1 MSTNTPPTTS
11 TTTPVTRNSPRSI
24 NLPTLVVHSPV
35 HREHKR
41 RNSEPASPTTPKTP
55 QHSTYFTGFPSYTPD
70 PWNLRLASRKSPLP
84 QQQHLR
90 SSPLSPHSRLASPLS
105 RTSSTTAVSS
115 SHLPLPLSSDSDE
128 EDSET
133 LIEEEIEYDT
143 GFIGNSLYLRNT
155 TTNTASMSNP
165 GATMKRKVVIM
176 GSPSVGKTSLTQQYV
191 APPTYNASYYP
202 TIEDTSHKTV
212 TYNGVQY
219 ECEIIDSA
227 GLEEYSLFPGKYGI
241 GVHGYILVYA
251 ITSRQSF
258 DMVPIVH
265 DKILDYAGLEKVP
278 CVLVGQKLDLQSE
291 RAVST
296 AEGEALAK
304 KLNAGFIES
313 SAKDNKNVS
322 KAFDV
327 LLAEMQKEYNP
338 APEKKKASWWS
349 WGAK

>member
-1 MSTNTPPTTS
+1 MTTITVTTTS
-11 TTTPVTRNSPRSI
+11 PTSTIVSRNSPRSI
-24 NLPTLVVHSPV
+24 DLPTLVVHSPV

-41 RNSEPASPTTPKTP
+41 RNSEPSSPTTPTTP

-70 PWNLRLASRKSPLP
+70 SRNVRLASRKSPKSPLQRCITLSP
-84 QQQHLR
+84 QPSGSSR
-90 SSPLSPHSRLASPLS
+90 SSFS
-105 RTSSTTAVSS
+105 TAVSS
-115 SHLPLPLSSDSDE
+115 PYTHHEL
-128 EDSET
+128 EDDNET
-133 LIEEEIEYDT
+133 LIEEEEDLNP
-143 GFIGNSLYLRNT
+143 FIGNSLYLRNV
-155 TTNTASMSNP
+155 NMSNAA
-165 GATMKRKVVIM
+165 GTMKRKVVIM

-258 DMVPIVH
+258 EMIPIVH

-278 CVLVGQKLDLQSE
+278 CVVVGQKLDLQSE
-291 RAVST
+291 RAVTT

-338 APEKKKASWWS
+338 APEKKKSSWWG
-349 WGAK
+349 WGSK

>member
-1 MSTNTPPTTS
+1 MSTTNNTPITS
-11 TTTPVTRNSPRSI
+11 ATPVTRNSPRSV

-41 RNSEPASPTTPKTP
+41 RNSEPASPITPTTP

-84 QQQHLR
+84 R
-90 SSPLSPHSRLASPLS
+90 SSPLFPQTHSHSRLASPLS

-115 SHLPLPLSSDSDE
+115 PHLPLPLTSDDE

-143 GFIGNSLYLRNT
+143 RFIGNSLYIRNT
-155 TTNTASMSNP
+155 NSNP
-165 GATMKRKVVIM
+165 ANMSDSAATMKRKVVIM

-241 GVHGYILVYA
+241 GVHGYILVYS

-258 DMVPIVH
+258 EMIPIVH

-278 CVLVGQKLDLQSE
+278 CVVVGQKLDLQSE
-291 RAVST
+291 RAVTT

-338 APEKKKASWWS
+338 APEKKKSSWWS

>member
-1 MSTNTPPTTS
+1 
-11 TTTPVTRNSPRSI
+11 
-24 NLPTLVVHSPV
+24 
-35 HREHKR
+35 
-41 RNSEPASPTTPKTP
+41 
-55 QHSTYFTGFPSYTPD
+55 
-70 PWNLRLASRKSPLP
+70 
-84 QQQHLR
+84 
-90 SSPLSPHSRLASPLS
+90 
-105 RTSSTTAVSS
+105 
-115 SHLPLPLSSDSDE
+115 
-128 EDSET
+128 
-133 LIEEEIEYDT
+133 
-143 GFIGNSLYLRNT
+143 
-155 TTNTASMSNP
+155 MSNSA
-165 GATMKRKVVIM
+165 GTMKRKVVIM

-191 APPTYNASYYP
+191 SPPTYNASYYP

-212 TYNGVQY
+212 TYNGIQY

-258 DMVPIVH
+258 EMIPIVH

-278 CVLVGQKLDLQSE
+278 CVIVGQKLDLQSE
-291 RAVST
+291 RVIT
-296 AEGEALAK
+296 TVEGETLAK

-313 SAKDNKNVS
+313 SAKDNKNVG

-338 APEKKKASWWS
+338 EPEKKKSSWWS